1 MRESRSFRRRALA
14 ALVALTAIGC
24 LSGTPAAAQTA
35 IVPSPKAVIYPGDII
50 DDGMLSDISASID
63 GDGGPYASSRAE
75 LIGKMARR
83 TLLPGRP
90 IPARAIDNPRVVR
103 NGADVQIV
111 YVEGGLTIVAVGS
124 AMQDAGVGEIIKV
137 RNNDSGVIVS
147 GEVRPDGTVRVNG
160 G

>member
-1 MRESRSFRRRALA
+1 MRKSPSFRRRALA
-14 ALVALTAIGC
+14 ALAALAGWAA
-24 LSGTPAAAQTA
+24 TPAGAQTA
-35 IVPSPKAVIYPGDII
+35 VVPSPKAVIYPGDII
-50 DDGMLSDISASID
+50 DGEMLADIPAAID
-63 GDGGPYASSRAE
+63 GDGGPYASTRAE

-90 IPARAIDNPRVVR
+90 IATRAIDNPRVVR

-137 RNNDSGVIVS
+137 RNSDSGVIVS